1 MFVPTDAS
9 GPAIL
14 AKVLERYPVERI
26 AERALSS

>member
-14 AKVLERYPVERI
+14 AKVLERYPLERI
-26 AERALSS
+26 ADRAAA